1 MGRYPV
7 YAIVALVF
15 IGVIKLLQI
24 TAFDAERYT
33 NNKKASFSKDIFK
46 PAKNGT
52 TYDSSQVAEEIAP
65 PVLGRTEGDSL
76 ESEGYETTKQADEPT
91 EQADFD
97 QSDSSFDS
105 QPSESESD
113 FANETTTARSYSG
126 LDELKNIYLAPK
138 IANLPPGQLR
148 EDVVIRYYR
157 HDQDGDKVYSLKE
170 LGYYIH
176 EKEATET
183 EGLGSN
189 VMYYGANVAVEDIQI
204 VAYMLLSSGLPLKS
218 IEPSSYSWKAN
229 AIEIGTD
236 PDILDDDN
244 LTESDIRRFSK

>member
-1 MGRYPV
+1 MGKYPV

-24 TAFDAERYT
+24 IAFDAEQYT
-33 NNKKASFSKDIFK
+33 KNKKASFSKDIFK
-46 PAKNGT
+46 PAKKDAAFN
-52 TYDSSQVAEEIAP
+52 SSQEGKETPP

-76 ESEGYETTKQADEPT
+76 ESGVGTMEQADEPT
-91 EQADFD
+91 ERVDFD

-105 QPSESESD
+105 QPTEPEGG
-113 FANETTTARSYSG
+113 FANETARSYSG

-138 IANLPPGQLR
+138 IADLPPGQLR

-204 VAYMLLSSGLPLKS
+204 VAYMLLSRGLPLKS
-218 IEPSSYSWKAN
+218 IKPSSYSWKAN

-236 PDILDDDN
+236 PDILHARN
-244 LTESDIRRFSK
+244 LTEEDVRNFKK

>member
-1 MGRYPV
+1 MGKYPV

-24 TAFDAERYT
+24 TAFDAEQYT
-33 NNKKASFSKDIFK
+33 KNKKASFSKDIFK
-46 PAKNGT
+46 PAKKDAAFN
-52 TYDSSQVAEEIAP
+52 SSQEDEETAP

-76 ESEGYETTKQADEPT
+76 ESDVGTMEQADEPT

-105 QPSESESD
+105 QPSDSESD
-113 FANETTTARSYSG
+113 FANATTTARSYSG

-218 IEPSSYSWKAN
+218 IEPSSFSWKAN

-244 LTESDIRRFSK
+244 LTESDIRNFSK